1 MSEKV
6 NKMHKLERQI
16 RVQLHRRSS
25 MLVNFFHIWI
35 NGKTNSSCECKDVY
49 IFQWLQ
55 MDQITIGNHS
65 HLTLVLSQRFMV
77 RTVGKSLTV
86 NQCSRMLD
94 NEWIRKLSYHKPLSV
109 IVWRTHQLRSA
120 PKNFGFEWIFFLLY
134 VCCIWFS
141 IPMFRFSVERIYQG
155 REKFDFSHSSKSSL
169 KHW

>member
-1 MSEKV
+1 M
-6 NKMHKLERQI
+6 
-16 RVQLHRRSS
+16 
-25 MLVNFFHIWI
+25 
-35 NGKTNSSCECKDVY
+35 GKINSSCECKDVY

-55 MDQITIGNHS
+55 MDQTTIGNHS

-109 IVWRTHQLRSA
+109 IVWRAHQLRIA
-120 PKNFGFEWIFFLLY
+120 PKNFGCEWNFFLCVY
-134 VCCIWFS
+134 AAFD
-141 IPMFRFSVERIYQG
+141 FRFQYFDSALNVSIKG
-155 REKFDFSHSSKSSL
+155 EKFDFSHSSKSSL